1 MWTLRDACS
10 QSRDPGHVMLTSAP
24 CAEPVAHDADPRARG
39 SLLSTLP
46 MAEGGRVAA
55 ATPLRTHQ
63 RSPPLG
69 GGRLRQYRGLS
80 ETRSLQML
88 SHGQPR
94 VRASAQD
101 GTGLGLVTPAL
112 ARMWLHDG
120 KAEMLQRLPCHVRI
134 TCPHAEA
141 TRKRHFAREAPAVI
155 GIDPGYKTTG
165 IIARIGEDVVFAIEI
180 EHRTGEITSNMGQ
193 RASYRRGRRGR
204 RAKKQRR
211 RGAPPKEARFSNRRR
226 DEDWLPPS
234 LRHLHG
240 SILCW
245 VRWLVD
251 THGGRIRAV
260 VESAVF
266 DPHLLRNPE
275 VSGTGYQE
283 GPLYRSHLYRAL
295 SERDGHRCAYCAK
308 KDERL
313 ECDHVVPKARGG
325 SDSIA
330 NRVLACRP
338 CNQKKGAQDVR
349 DFLRRR
355 PARLARILANLKRP
369 LRAATA
375 DEHRPTAHRR
385 RHSRH
390 GGRRHRDHQR
400 RHRRHAPSLRSR
412 KIALRGRARRK
423 LGRRGRRTTHHLHP
437 PRAHPRHRARATTGR
452 PAHQEGV
459 PHAQEGRRPRRR
471 AQGTAPLRHR
481 LRRPRRA
488 SE

>member
-1 MWTLRDACS
+1 
-10 QSRDPGHVMLTSAP
+10 
-24 CAEPVAHDADPRARG
+24 
-39 SLLSTLP
+39 
-46 MAEGGRVAA
+46 
-55 ATPLRTHQ
+55 
-63 RSPPLG
+63 
-69 GGRLRQYRGLS
+69 
-80 ETRSLQML
+80 ML

-134 TCPHAEA
+134 TCSHAEA
-141 TRKRHFAREAPAVI
+141 TRLRHFAREAPAVI
-155 GIDPGYKTTG
+155 GVDPGYKTTG

-204 RAKKQRR
+204 RAKRQRR

-313 ECDHVVPKARGG
+313 ECDHVVPKTRGG
-325 SDSIA
+325 SDSLA

-349 DFLRRR
+349 DFLRTK
-355 PARLARILANLKRP
+355 PARLARVLANLKRP

-375 DEHRPTAHRR
+375 MNTVRR
-385 RHSRH
+385 RIVEGIRAMGVDAIETTSADTADT
-390 GGRRHRDHQR
+390 RRRSGLAKSHCADALAASWAGEEG
-400 RHRRHAPSLRSR
+400 AP
-412 KIALRGRARRK
+412 RAAC
-423 LGRRGRRTTHHLHP
+423 TH

-459 PHAQEGRRPRRR
+459 PHAQEGRHPCRR